1 MRQTLSF
8 VITVILTCGCSGS
21 DELPQTDAAPSI
33 TLSSPT
39 LTAEERQHRQEL
51 IRSELNYYMERHN
64 VQDEGFDMV
73 ARYAAEGSLS
83 MADYVPEGAIP
94 LKNMFQWP
102 GLIRE
107 GKGVVTDRQG
117 RIIIGLFHADTLV
130 CGLRLDREGTYAGMF
145 NAAME
150 ATGHGSYRAA
160 IVGNA
165 SRRSAAAAPY
175 IDSYYEGHWN
185 HDRRDGFGFS
195 VSPTHLKAGW
205 WKAGNFRGERM
216 QYTSERIYGIDIS
229 RYQHERGRR
238 VWPIVWRSLRITH
251 LGRRIS
257 NQRVNGVVD
266 YPVSFVYIKSTQGKD
281 ILNKYYAADYQ
292 SCHRAKIPVGAY
304 HFFSTKSDGREQALH
319 FLANTRIQSGDLP
332 PMLDIEPSDEQIEK
346 MGGAEK
352 MFSEIRVWLNTVEAA
367 TATRPLLYV
376 NQRFVNTWLDYA
388 PDLKSGYQYW
398 IARYGEYKPDIHLAL
413 WQLSADGRVRG
424 IQGDVDLNVFNGYEG
439 QWQEFLREATVK

>member
-1 MRQTLSF
+1 MRHILSIFITATL
-8 VITVILTCGCSGS
+8 LCGCHGS
-21 DELPQTDAAPSI
+21 DRHPQTDAKPSI
-33 TLSSPT
+33 TLPSPT
-39 LTAEERQHRQEL
+39 LSTEERLHRQEQ

-83 MADYVPEGAIP
+83 MADYVPEGPMTIE
-94 LKNMFQWP
+94 NMFQWR
-102 GLIRE
+102 GLRRE
-107 GKGVVTDRQG
+107 GKGMVKDRQG
-117 RIIIGLFHADTLV
+117 RFIIGLFRADTLV

-150 ATGHGSYRAA
+150 AAGHGSYRAA
-160 IVGNA
+160 DGT
-165 SRRSAAAAPY
+165 
-175 IDSYYEGHWN
+175 YYEGHWE

-205 WKAGNFRGERM
+205 WKAGNFKGERM

-238 VWPIVWRSLRITH
+238 VWPIIWRSLRITH
-251 LGRRIS
+251 LGHRIS
-257 NQRVNGVVD
+257 SQRVNGVVD

-304 HFFSTKSDGREQALH
+304 HFFSTKSDGREQASH
-319 FLANTRIQSGDLP
+319 FLANTRIQRGDLP

-346 MGGAEK
+346 MGGVEK
-352 MFSEIRVWLNTVEAA
+352 MFSEIRVWLQTVEKA
-367 TATRPLLYV
+367 TSTRPLLYV

-424 IQGDVDLNVFNGYEG
+424 IMGDVDLNVFNGYEG
-439 QWQEFLREATVK
+439 QWQEFLRDATVK